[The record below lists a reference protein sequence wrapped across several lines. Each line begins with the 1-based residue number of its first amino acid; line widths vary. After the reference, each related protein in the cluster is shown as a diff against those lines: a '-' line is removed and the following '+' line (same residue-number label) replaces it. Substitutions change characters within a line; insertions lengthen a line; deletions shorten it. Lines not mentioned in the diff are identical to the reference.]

1 MSYKE
6 GMRVPA
12 RIYATEKLLGEMD
25 DGVFDQ
31 VTNAASLPGILN
43 YAFCMPD
50 GHWGYG
56 FPIGGVAA
64 MDAET
69 GVISPGGIGF
79 DINFDTDLAKA
90 FGVDIPK
97 QVVVMFHCGSRGFG
111 HQVATDY
118 PVYSRRK
125 RERINGGI
133 RGKILWR
140 HGFPFHWSQ
149 DHWAAAKQP

>member
-1 MSYKE
+1 MERTEENGSIS
-6 GMRVPA
+6 GA
-12 RIYATEKLLGEMD
+12 DATKISNRAVNRGYSQIGTLGSGNHYLEI
-25 DGVFDQ
+25 Q
-31 VTNAASLPGILN
+31 VAKPEYI
-43 YAFCMPD
+43 
-50 GHWGYG
+50 
-56 FPIGGVAA
+56 
-64 MDAET
+64 
-69 GVISPGGIGF
+69 
-79 DINFDTDLAKA
+79 FDTDLAKA
-90 FGVDIPK
+90 FGVDIPN

>member
-1 MSYKE
+1 LERTEENGSISGADATKISNRAVNRGYKQI
-6 GMRVPA
+6 G
-12 RIYATEKLLGEMD
+12 TLGSGNHYLEI
-25 DGVFDQ
+25 Q
-31 VTNAASLPGILN
+31 VAKPEYI
-43 YAFCMPD
+43 
-50 GHWGYG
+50 
-56 FPIGGVAA
+56 
-64 MDAET
+64 
-69 GVISPGGIGF
+69 
-79 DINFDTDLAKA
+79 FDTDLAKA